1 MSKIAVLVGS
11 LQENSL
17 NMRLAKTLESLAPE
31 NMEFIYIDIN
41 MPLFNQDIEAS
52 EYPTVAQAA
61 KDTISAADGVLI
73 LTPEYNRGIP
83 GVLKNAIDWISRPYG
98 TNSFAGKPTGVL
110 GISPTPSGT
119 MAAQAGLRPIL
130 AFLDTKQ
137 LGQPEV
143 YIANATDD
151 MFNENGIMIDERW
164 VKNLQAYLRVY
175 ADHVSKY

>member
-1 MSKIAVLVGS
+1 MSNIAVIVGS

-17 NMRLAKTLESLAPE
+17 NKRLAKTLESLAPE
-31 NMEFIYIDIN
+31 GMTFTYVDIN
-41 MPLFNQDIEAS
+41 MPLFNQDVEAAA
-52 EYPTVAQAA
+52 YPAVAQTA
-61 KDTISAADGVLI
+61 KDAVSAADGVLI

-130 AFLDTKQ
+130 SFLDTKQ

-151 MFNENGIMIDERW
+151 LFDESGIIVDERW
-164 VKNLQAYLRVY
+164 VKNLNVY
-175 ADHVSKY
+175 MTKFSELVNKG